1 MRTYVYNGFK
11 HPQCTALSCL
21 LQQVSAVLLHL
32 AVCVRA
38 SCLHSIRRKG
48 CDAIGALQVQPEK
61 HKPGRIWHTV
71 GYPLDHST
79 YGGSF
84 LYHMADNKVALG

>member
-1 MRTYVYNGFK
+1 MIWRIERCWREELY
-11 HPQCTALSCL
+11 L
-21 LQQVSAVLLHL
+21 
-32 AVCVRA
+32 RA
-38 SCLHSIRRKG
+38 RSI
-48 CDAIGALQVQPEK
+48 LQVLPGK

-71 GYPLDHST
+71 GYPLDHGT

>member
-1 MRTYVYNGFK
+1 MLLQTLATTPLLY
-11 HPQCTALSCL
+11 ALSWL
-21 LQQVSAVLLHL
+21 TSDHAFNTAITHL
-32 AVCVRA
+32 ANCMFLWEELCLRA
-38 SCLHSIRRKG
+38 RR
-48 CDAIGALQVQPEK
+48 ILQVLPEK

>member
-1 MRTYVYNGFK
+1 M
-11 HPQCTALSCL
+11 
-21 LQQVSAVLLHL
+21 QVL
-32 AVCVRA
+32 
-38 SCLHSIRRKG
+38 
-48 CDAIGALQVQPEK
+48 PEK

-71 GYPLDHST
+71 GFPLDHST

>member
-1 MRTYVYNGFK
+1 MQAAFISGLPSY
-11 HPQCTALSCL
+11 
-21 LQQVSAVLLHL
+21 LQDCCQGNAETVE
-32 AVCVRA
+32 
-38 SCLHSIRRKG
+38 
-48 CDAIGALQVQPEK
+48 ALQVQPEK